1 MRVSTA
7 IVILTILKEG
17 KNKMT
22 IYLKEQIRQLG
33 DIILQTQKTKG
44 DYRSSTIHTTAQMH
58 YQEEHDKSLN
68 KLIDSLK
75 ELKDNLSGE
84 NLRIQSQLWQINC
97 YMQDAIKRN
106 NAIMAEDIA
115 KWEFTKRGGKKNA

>member
-1 MRVSTA
+1 
-7 IVILTILKEG
+7 
-17 KNKMT
+17 MT
-22 IYLKEQIRQLG
+22 IYLREQIRQLG
-33 DIILQTQKTKG
+33 DIILQTKKTKG
-44 DYRSSTIHTTAQMH
+44 DYRTSVIHTTAQMN
-58 YQEEHDKSLN
+58 YQEEHDQSLN
-68 KLIDSLK
+68 KLIDSLE
-75 ELKDNLSGE
+75 ELRDNLSGE

>member
-1 MRVSTA
+1 MRVFTA

-17 KNKMT
+17 KKMT

-33 DIILQTQKTKG
+33 DIILQTKKTKG
-44 DYRSSTIHTTAQMH
+44 DYRTSVIHTTAQMN
-58 YQEEHDKSLN
+58 YQKEHDKSLN
-68 KLIDSLK
+68 KLIDSLE
-75 ELKDNLSGE
+75 ELRDNLSGE

>member
-7 IVILTILKEG
+7 IVILTILMEG

-44 DYRSSTIHTTAQMH
+44 DYRTSVVHTTAQMN

-106 NAIMAEDIA
+106 NAIMQEDVA
-115 KWEFTKRGGKKNA
+115 KWEFYKRGGKKNA

>member
-1 MRVSTA
+1 MHSQ
-7 IVILTILKEG
+7 
-17 KNKMT
+17 
-22 IYLKEQIRQLG
+22 EQLDQ
-33 DIILQTQKTKG
+33 
-44 DYRSSTIHTTAQMH
+44 
-58 YQEEHDKSLN
+58 SLE
-68 KLIDSLK
+68 KLIDRLK
-75 ELKDNLSGE
+75 ELKDNLIGE

>member
-1 MRVSTA
+1 
-7 IVILTILKEG
+7 
-17 KNKMT
+17 MT
-22 IYLKEQIRQLG
+22 IYLREQIRELG
-33 DIILQTQKTKG
+33 EIILSTQKTKG
-44 DYRSSTIHTTAQMH
+44 DNRRSVIHTTAQMH
-58 YQEEHDKSLN
+58 SQHDLDQTLD
-68 KLIDSLK
+68 KLIDRLK
-75 ELKDNLSGE
+75 ELKENLMGE

>member
-17 KNKMT
+17 IKMT
-22 IYLKEQIRQLG
+22 IYLREQIRQLG

-44 DYRSSTIHTTAQMH
+44 DYRTSVIHTTAQMN

-68 KLIDSLK
+68 KLIDSLE
-75 ELKDNLSGE
+75 ELRDNLSGE

>member
-7 IVILTILKEG
+7 IVILTILMDG

-22 IYLKEQIRQLG
+22 IYLREQIRQLG
-33 DIILQTQKTKG
+33 EIILSTQKTKG
-44 DYRSSTIHTTAQMH
+44 DNRRSVIHTTAGMH
-58 YQEEHDKSLN
+58 SQEQLDQSLE
-68 KLIDSLK
+68 KLIDRLK
-75 ELKDNLSGE
+75 ELKDNLIGE

>member
-22 IYLKEQIRQLG
+22 IYLREQIRQLG
-33 DIILQTQKTKG
+33 EIILQTQKTKG

-115 KWEFTKRGGKKNA
+115 KWEFYKRGGKKNA

>member
-22 IYLKEQIRQLG
+22 IYLREQIRQLG
-33 DIILQTQKTKG
+33 DIILSTQKTKG
-44 DYRSSTIHTTAQMH
+44 DNRRAVVHTTAGMNSR
-58 YQEEHDKSLN
+58 EELDQSLE
-68 KLIDSLK
+68 KLIDRLK
-75 ELKDNLSGE
+75 ELKDNLIGE
-84 NLRIQSQLWQINC
+84 NLRIQSQLWQVNC